1 MSEIKLNL
9 ARKWRSRNFDQIVG
23 QELSVRMLKNSL
35 YRGQYFPV
43 YLFSGQ
49 RGCGKTTT
57 ARVFATA
64 INCAK
69 VTDFQDD
76 PRTTSI
82 PCLVCESCTAM
93 LSGNH
98 PDFIEIDAASHTG
111 VDNVRNIIEA
121 SSLMPLMGGKKI
133 YLIDEAHMLSK
144 AAFNAFLKILEE
156 PPKSVL
162 FILATTDQE
171 KIIETVRS
179 RCFQLFF
186 KPIDSND
193 LLDHLHKV
201 CLHED
206 IRADQPGLELIVK
219 ESGGSARDALN
230 LIEQIRFSS
239 SAITK
244 LSVLKVLG
252 HIDDERLIALLETVL
267 TKSAGDVLQLLSDIK
282 FETYSAEYV
291 WRRLIELTRAL
302 VWMKHG
308 VPREQVR
315 EQHEALQQLARICS
329 LKRINQFLRDMYA
342 SESMFLRT
350 TAQHLLLEM
359 LFIRLAH
366 ANSYEPEGGAAP
378 ASAQAA
384 VTLTEDES
392 ELEDEESEEDSED
405 EEEEEDEDEQEQDGK
420 GFVINWK
427 HFAQEIEA
435 LNEPL
440 LTSVFKQGEP
450 MAFDKTTGVLTV
462 EFARDLVFFS
472 DLLAE
477 NKAQWQPLLDAAYR
491 CVVTFSPQFVREA
504 LRARVEKKQPMP
516 SMQPS
521 APTSSST
528 SFQPAQKPMY
538 ENYQKRRPTAAAVQT
553 PREPMVDVSDA
564 AQWPK
569 SQLLLKHFP
578 GTITEIRE
586 QAHD

>member
-69 VTDFQDD
+69 VTDFQND
-76 PRTTSI
+76 PRITSI
-82 PCLVCESCTAM
+82 PCLVCDSCTAM
-93 LSGNH
+93 LAGNH

-156 PPKSVL
+156 PPMSVL

-193 LLDHLHKV
+193 LLEHLHKV

-230 LIEQIRFSS
+230 LVEQIRFSS

-267 TKSAGDVLQLLSDIK
+267 TKSAGDVLQLLSAIK
-282 FETYSAEYV
+282 FETYSADYV

-302 VWMKHG
+302 VWMKYG

-315 EQHEALQQLARICS
+315 EQHEALQQLARVCS
-329 LKRINQFLRDMYA
+329 LKRINQLLRDMYA

-359 LFIRLAH
+359 LFLRLAH
-366 ANSYEPEGGAAP
+366 TNSNDSEGGAAP

-384 VTLTEDES
+384 VTFIEQES
-392 ELEDEESEEDSED
+392 ELEDEEDDEDSED
-405 EEEEEDEDEQEQDGK
+405 DEEEEDEDEQEQDGK
-420 GFVINWK
+420 GFVVNWK
-427 HFAQEIEA
+427 HFAQEIET

-450 MAFDKTTGVLTV
+450 TTFDKVTGVLTV
-462 EFARDLVFFS
+462 EFARDLNFFN
-472 DLLAE
+472 DMLAE

-491 CVVTFSPQFVREA
+491 CVVSFNPQFVRES

-516 SMQPS
+516 VHTTPQPS
-521 APTSSST
+521 SQS
-528 SFQPAQKPMY
+528 AQKPMY

-569 SQLLLKHFP
+569 SQLLLKYFP